1 MAPDGS
7 RERDAMTDTPD
18 TERLIDA
25 VELVRSRGDPA
36 RSKLCVMSLVAR
48 LAAEPHGDRPVCA
61 SPVIAAFARPVN
73 DAMDRTTRQRLRP
86 FAPRLVGTADGC
98 DGKRRDLL
106 HAFLLHTLLPAI
118 VTDLQAGAG
127 SHDEAGAAALASE
140 LTGHLVHAE
149 DAERLRL
156 AQDPA
161 WDRAALIWPLR
172 TALAARRDG
181 DGVQQAEAIA
191 RVLIAAV
198 SGVARP
204 SRRAW
209 YWDRAVAILDALAE
223 AGRPEP
229 TVPAPRHAARTPA

>member
-1 MAPDGS
+1 
-7 RERDAMTDTPD
+7 MTDTPD
-18 TERLIDA
+18 TERLIES

-36 RSKLCVMSLVAR
+36 RRKLCVMSLVAR

-86 FAPRLVGTADGC
+86 FAPRLVGTADGY
-98 DGKRRDLL
+98 DGRRRELL

-118 VTDLQAGAG
+118 VTDLQAAACG
-127 SHDEAGAAALASE
+127 HDEAGAAALTSE
-140 LTGHLVHAE
+140 LTGQLVHAD
-149 DAERLRL
+149 DAERLCI

-181 DGVQQAEAIA
+181 DGVQQAESIA

-204 SRRAW
+204 SRRGW
-209 YWDRAVAILDALAE
+209 YWDRAVAMLDALADAGAAE
-223 AGRPEP
+223 AAAPAPQTGT
-229 TVPAPRHAARTPA
+229 TVPA